1 MCLEVGLFLIVVLV
15 IQWALSIYK
24 CVSANSESFC
34 WIVSLMFASPL
45 FFYFLLLDYLVLGL
59 ARQALQFS
67 YPFFH
72 IFCFFLLC
80 VLGIASIFSCFSF
93 LMSCF
98 LFSHCSFSNSIL
110 FFHGCNVF
118 SYLFDD
124 ISDRNFL
131 KFSFSCI
138 VSLHLRVFF
147 SVFICLR
154 LYHQC

>member
-1 MCLEVGLFLIVVLV
+1 
-15 IQWALSIYK
+15 
-24 CVSANSESFC
+24 
-34 WIVSLMFASPL
+34 MFASPL

-138 VSLHLRVFF
+138 VSLHLRVFSPCLFAFVSIISVRGF
-147 SVFICLR
+147 SR
-154 LYHQC
+154 LLVIHGHLVMIKSGEMKSKLDALSQL